1 MPYTGLDQIEYP
13 HDLKKLE
20 KNELPLVCK
29 DLRQFIINVLS
40 KNSGHLGA
48 NLGVVELTVALHYVF
63 DTPNDVIV
71 WDVGH
76 QAYGHKILT
85 GRKNK
90 FHTNRKLG
98 GISGFPS
105 MDESEYDSFGVGHSS
120 TSISAAMGI
129 AKAYALKGEKD
140 KHVVAVIGDGSMTG
154 GMAFE
159 ALNNAKSTNT
169 NLLIILNDNEMA
181 IDPNVGALKE
191 YLARITTSGTYN
203 KLKNNVW
210 RSLNYIR
217 PLRRTIQKIERGLK
231 SMLLKQGNLFGSL
244 GIRYFGPVDGHDIV
258 KLTKILSAMR
268 DIPGPRLLHISTTK
282 GKGYVFAEED
292 KTRFHAP
299 GVFNIETG
307 EKEDCG
313 SGSDIPVHTVFG
325 KTLCELADKNDKILA
340 ITPAMGTGSGLSEFK
355 ERFPERF
362 FDVGIAEQ
370 HAVTYA
376 AGLASRGMLPFCCI
390 YSSFMQRA
398 YDQAIHDVI
407 LQNHP
412 VVLCIDR
419 AGLVGEDGA
428 THQGA
433 YDMSAFRCIPGVT
446 IAAPMDAQELRNM
459 MYSASVKADGPII
472 IRYAKGYTDKSVCES
487 EFCTVEKGKG
497 RKLRDGKDV
506 AIVSLGAAGINV
518 ARACD
523 ILFDKG
529 LSAAHYDMRFLKP
542 LDMDMIR
549 EICLQFRYVAT
560 VEDGSVKGGFGSAFL
575 EAMHEMDCPVN
586 VRCFGIPDRFIAHS
600 TQDEQYHECGIDP
613 ESISDNIIKQ
623 VRG

>member
-1 MPYTGLDQIEYP
+1 MQYTWLDKIEYP
-13 HDLKKLE
+13 DDLKTLE
-20 KNELPLVCK
+20 INKLPLVCN
-29 DLRQFIINVLS
+29 DLRQFIIDVLS

-48 NLGVVELTVALHYVF
+48 SLGVVELTVALHYVF
-63 DTPNDVIV
+63 NLPQDDIV

-85 GRKNK
+85 GRKSK
-90 FHTNRKLG
+90 FHTNRKWG

-105 MDESEYDSFGVGHSS
+105 MDESKYDSFGAGHSS

-140 KHVVAVIGDGSMTG
+140 RHIIAVIGDGSMTG

-159 ALNNAKSTNT
+159 ALNNAKVTDT
-169 NLLIILNDNEMA
+169 NLLVILNDNEMA

-191 YLARITTSGTYN
+191 YFTKITTSGTYN

-210 RSLNYIR
+210 RSLSYIR
-217 PLRRTIQKIERGLK
+217 PLRRIIQKMETGLK

-244 GIRYFGPVDGHDIV
+244 GIRYFGPVDGHDVV

-268 DIPGPRLLHISTTK
+268 DISGPRLLHVHTIK
-282 GKGYVFAEED
+282 GKGYTFAEED
-292 KTRFHAP
+292 QTRFHAP

-307 EKEDCG
+307 EKETCDTG
-313 SGSDIPVHTVFG
+313 DNIPIHFVFG
-325 KTLCELADKNDKILA
+325 KTLCDLADKNDKILA
-340 ITPAMGTGSGLSEFK
+340 ITPAMGTGSGLYEFK
-355 ERFPERF
+355 EKFPERF

-407 LQNHP
+407 LQKHP

-446 IAAPMDAQELRNM
+446 IAAPMDALELRNM
-459 MYSASVKADGPII
+459 MYTASVKADGPFI
-472 IRYAKGYTDKSVCES
+472 IRYAKGYADKSVCQS
-487 EFCTVEKGKG
+487 SFDLIEKGRG
-497 RKLRDGKDV
+497 RKLRDGKDIAV
-506 AIVSLGAAGINV
+506 VSLGAAGIN
-518 ARACD
+518 ASKACD
-523 ILFDKG
+523 ILYDKG
-529 LSAAHYDMRFLKP
+529 LAPAHYDMRFLKP
-542 LDMDMIR
+542 FDMDMIR
-549 EICLQFRYVAT
+549 EICSEYRYVVT

-586 VRCFGIPDRFIAHS
+586 VRCFGIPDKFIAHG
-600 TQDEQYHECGIDP
+600 TQDEQYRECGIDP
-613 ESISDNIIKQ
+613 ESIAENIIKYK
-623 VRG
+623 RG